1 MQKHKNTKEIISYLF
16 FGALTTLVN
25 LISFH
30 MFNKFWYKPLQ
41 VNIVSWAISIAF
53 AYLTNAKW
61 VFGQKKYA
69 VKSAIDFATAR
80 ITTLLLEE
88 AILLFGID
96 VFGFKADTVKI
107 VAQILVIITNYLL
120 SKFMVFNKNNE
131 RK

>member
-1 MQKHKNTKEIISYLF
+1 MQKRKNTKEIISYLF

-30 MFNKFWYKPLQ
+30 IFNKFWYKPLQ

-61 VFGQKKYA
+61 VFRQKKYT
-69 VKSAIDFATAR
+69 VKSAVDFATSR

-107 VAQILVIITNYLL
+107 VAQILVIIANYLL
-120 SKFMVFNKNNE
+120 SKFIVFNKNNE